1 MTTTPTQIR
10 ADRSQRAVVL
20 LQSLEWTP
28 SPLAGVDRKML
39 ERNGDE
45 VALATTVVRYA
56 PNSSFSSHTHT
67 KGEEFLVLEGIFSDE
82 HGSYPPGTYIRNPP
96 GSEHTPFSDDGCTI
110 FVKLR
115 YMKFTETER
124 VVVDTNTAA
133 WSATEQDG
141 YTILPLFSD
150 PAGDEDVC
158 MERLTPKTTVAWEVP
173 EGGEEILVVEGDL
186 ITPQGKHEKGTW
198 LRNPQAGSVEY
209 QSNTGCLLWIKRRHL
224 PSPA

>member
-1 MTTTPTQIR
+1 MTTTPTLIR
-10 ADRSQRAVVL
+10 ADRSQPANVS

-56 PNSSFSSHTHT
+56 PDSSFSSHTHAR
-67 KGEEFLVLEGIFSDE
+67 GEEFLVLEGVFSDE

-96 GSEHTPFSDDGCTI
+96 GSKHTPFSKEGCTI

-115 YMKFTETER
+115 YMKLSETER
-124 VVVDTNTAA
+124 VVVDTNTAT
-133 WSATEQDG
+133 WITSDQEGHT
-141 YTILPLFSD
+141 LLRLFMD
-150 PAGDEDVC
+150 PEGDEDVT
-158 MERLTPKTTVAWEVP
+158 MERLAEGASVSWEIP
-173 EGGEEILVVEGDL
+173 QGGEEILVVEGDL
-186 ITPQGKHEKGTW
+186 TTPKGTYTQGTW
-198 LRNPQAGSVEY
+198 LRHPQKGTATYSTS
-209 QSNTGCLLWIKRRHL
+209 QGCLLWIKRRHL